1 MYDLFKEKDKKKSN
15 LPPFPIKLKKNSFL
29 TTISGKT

>member
-15 LPPFPIKLKKNSFL
+15 LPPFPIKLKK
-29 TTISGKT
+29 TTPHF